1 MDNNTED
8 PNTTADHE
16 ALVADSDEVVEAPTD
31 PEPVREVQK
40 RGGGLSLLVALIA
53 LGGTGYLYYQQW
65 QNPPAAAQDSA
76 GEQLQPLKD
85 ADAVLETRLNNIK
98 VDVDRLLAE
107 MAVANQQLQSQASQ
121 LAQGVTD
128 SNISEQ
134 PVFDNSAN
142 QAALDQLNEQLSS
155 QARRISQ
162 LQQQLTAQQ
171 NTPVQ
176 TVGDVAMPVPDHTL
190 FWQQQ
195 AAMGVLDQVALA
207 KLSGQPAVAQQVVAE
222 YLSTDDL
229 PSDISALMRELNSAL
244 NSIQQPDVV
253 ALKQQLNG
261 IRQAIDGI
269 SLVTKSEEPAAE
281 RSWYERFISVKKID
295 AGEGPATSTLAL
307 MSLKAE
313 LRQLLQQAEWSLTM
327 QDQTGWEHQLAAV
340 LERLQAEL
348 PGQQAVISQVQALRA
363 EPVTV
368 DWPDAIDLSAMKAT
382 IQGLES

>member
-1 MDNNTED
+1 MA
-8 PNTTADHE
+8 TT
-16 ALVADSDEVVEAPTD
+16 
-31 PEPVREVQK
+31 
-40 RGGGLSLLVALIA
+40 
-53 LGGTGYLYYQQW
+53 
-65 QNPPAAAQDSA
+65 
-76 GEQLQPLKD
+76 
-85 ADAVLETRLNNIK
+85 
-98 VDVDRLLAE
+98 
-107 MAVANQQLQSQASQ
+107 NQQLKTQASQ
-121 LAQGVTD
+121 LAQGVSENTA
-128 SNISEQ
+128 NEQ
-134 PVFDNSAN
+134 PVFDNRAN
-142 QAALDQLNEQLSS
+142 QAALDQLNEQLNS

-176 TVGDVAMPVPDHTL
+176 TVGDVAIPVPDHTL

-207 KLSGQPAVAQQVVAE
+207 KLSGQPAVAQQLVAE

-244 NSIQQPDVV
+244 NSIQQPDVA

-269 SLVTKSEEPAAE
+269 SLVIKSEEPAAE

-295 AGEGPATSTLAL
+295 ASEGPAMSTLAL

-327 QDQTGWEHQLAAV
+327 QDQTGWQQQLAAV
-340 LERLQAEL
+340 LERIQAEL

-363 EPVTV
+363 ESVTV

-382 IQGLES
+382 IKGLGL